1 MRLFNSWL
9 IGVVRDWDDRR
20 FELALISEESG
31 DGTQRLSTALLTDER
46 ENGKSPFL
54 PHFLSYMIFSRL
66 QRQLYVRRHGG
77 YKHIEDDGG
86 LCGIRFVSD
95 IRSYWSGPHQE

>member
-1 MRLFNSWL
+1 MERSGYRLPQFQNYPKSWASDKQSKSDEPT
-9 IGVVRDWDDRR
+9 IFFRKK
-20 FELALISEESG
+20 S
-31 DGTQRLSTALLTDER
+31 LLTDER